1 MKKLFIICILA
12 LSCIT
17 LDAQVKCNG
26 GLFLKMTHKAT
37 VARGS
42 AVMVDFML
50 TNRTQGDIDISF
62 KKESSKIMDNTGTT
76 YSGNN
81 VTFDFA
87 NTGLDY
93 GMIPGGCSVKF
104 RCIVTGLD
112 ENASSIPLM
121 MINYRCS
128 LSDSDEWT
136 LFVRKVKFFSMQE

>member
-1 MKKLFIICILA
+1 MKKLIIICILL
-12 LSCIT
+12 LSVVS

-26 GLFLKMTHKAT
+26 GLFLKMTHKET

-42 AVMVDFML
+42 AVMVDFIL
-50 TNRTQGDIDISF
+50 TNRTQTDIDISF
-62 KKESSKIMDNTGTT
+62 KKNTSKIIDNTGAT
-76 YSGNN
+76 YSGSN

-121 MINYRCS
+121 MINYKCS
-128 LSDSDEWT
+128 LAETDEWT
-136 LFVRKVKFFSMQE
+136 LFVRKVKFAE

>member
-50 TNRTQGDIDISF
+50 TISF